1 MRISVTAPWRA
12 GLGWGKLA
20 GMKNK
25 KSYLSP
31 APTAP
36 APHAV
41 AHDLIA
47 ERAQAIWRER
57 GSPEGRD
64 MEHWLE
70 AERQL
75 YARRGPGVVRDEM
88 EPEPADFSPDP
99 DNALKDRVDQ
109 TLDRL
114 GQAPQRSATSL

>member
-1 MRISVTAPWRA
+1 
-12 GLGWGKLA
+12 
-20 GMKNK
+20 MKNK
-25 KSYLSP
+25 KSALSSPPP
-31 APTAP
+31 AL
-36 APHAV
+36 HSV

-75 YARRGPGVVRDEM
+75 YARRPARRSGVRDPLESTSS
-88 EPEPADFSPDP
+88 EFSPDP
-99 DNALKDRVDQ
+99 ENALKSRADEE
-109 TLDRL
+109 LDTMDE
-114 GQAPQRSATSL
+114 PPDQRSATSL